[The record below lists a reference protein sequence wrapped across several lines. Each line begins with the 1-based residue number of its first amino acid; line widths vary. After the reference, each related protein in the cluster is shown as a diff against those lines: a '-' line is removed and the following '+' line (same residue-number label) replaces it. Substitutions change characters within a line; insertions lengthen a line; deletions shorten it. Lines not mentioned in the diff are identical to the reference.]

1 MIIDSFGMYSGKT
14 LEKITHNEDPW
25 KQARDGYLPMEPS
38 NVVIEK
44 QEIKKYFDRVSQ
56 QYDVKHAEGLR
67 KYINNQLEIA

>member
-1 MIIDSFGMYSGKT
+1 M
-14 LEKITHNEDPW
+14 